1 VTNSLNVQAEDMSGG
16 LYRDPGWQAVEQVT
30 YHGIKVLVMKKL
42 LKLEIAMPL
51 NQVTNDTSNRSTR

>member
-1 VTNSLNVQAEDMSGG
+1 MSGG